1 MAENIKR
8 HLSHLKSSGGTAP
21 EATDIVLG
29 EIAVGYKKD
38 SEALYIKNSSEEIVT
53 FSSDGQFYKKSETSG
68 ATELNEAFSGINQTI
83 EGNEYVTSTA
93 LNYLQLSKLDATAYT
108 PTDLSNY
115 YTKSE
120 TSGSTQLTTK
130 FNEKLDASA
139 MTSSEKSGWNDA
151 ATKAPMYIYSAITS
165 NINSF
170 TSPIEGTAAN
180 INKQAHVLFHN
191 VGSSEVTVTIPT
203 TYKTPKNEA
212 ITLTIPVGGY
222 AEVNCLVLASMIF
235 VRAI

>member
-1 MAENIKR
+1 MNNHPVYEFKGGKLMRYVGSFGSMAYEDKTNYY
-8 HLSHLKSSGGTAP
+8 T
-21 EATDIVLG
+21 
-29 EIAVGYKKD
+29 KD
-38 SEALYIKNSSEEIVT
+38 DV
-53 FSSDGQFYKKSETSG
+53 DD
-68 ATELNEAFSGINQTI
+68 LNEITAS
-83 EGNEYVTSTA
+83 A
-93 LNYLQLSKLDATAYT
+93 LNDLQTNKLDATAYT